1 MGFLVSPGV
10 DVNEIDLTN
19 VIPAVS
25 TSIGGY
31 AGPFRWG
38 PVEEIKLVS
47 SESELASVFGEPDA
61 FYAES
66 FFTASSFL
74 KYGNSLK
81 AVRASNSQLV
91 NAVSGSVLAQIGG
104 IGAINIDAANSSGA
118 LATGLTGDT
127 TVTITGNDQKGTVL
141 APRYTIDTVTVN
153 TAGSDFASGEISL
166 NDTIDVDLGNNNTA
180 TLEVTTMPVT
190 TTTSGVVDTLTVTS
204 NIDGDFQPGTYNN
217 VTVYNTGSQTGTG
230 TGLTANVTI
239 TNVAGSGNNHT
250 IVVTIANGG
259 SGYAVG
265 DTLRINDID
274 IVTETDDDALD
285 DADHLFLTVGT
296 LTSTTNTT
304 DPVFTLTS
312 NPTLTGVPTS
322 VTGVATDTVV
332 DTGTAAVNDLTVDLT
347 FALTGVAVTT
357 AGSGHTISTTTLT
370 IGGTELAA
378 SGNYSIDE
386 AQVSQ
391 SNAILIK
398 NETHFESGI
407 TAQGALYAR
416 YAGVLGNSI
425 QVDVFDQ
432 AAFTTGQVKTNGVSA
447 NTLTDVFDSK
457 PATDEYHIVVTDL
470 DGALSGTAGTILE
483 TWPFVGINDGA
494 KKEDGSNNYYKD
506 VINENSDYFYVTDTP
521 VVGTNSFTDGADQT
535 TVVAGDITDGIDL
548 FSDSATVDVNLVF
561 AYNDDN
567 GSETIAEYLIQVASA
582 RKDIVVFTSPPI
594 EDSTGNSPLD
604 DVKDWCDGIT
614 STSYAVLDST
624 AIYTYN
630 KFADKYLYI
639 PACGHVAGLC
649 ANTDD
654 VAEPW
659 FSPAGYNRGQLLG
672 ITKLAYNPKQADR
685 DELYKARINPIV
697 SFPGQGTL
705 LFGDKTA
712 QAKPSAFD
720 RINVRRLFIVLEKAI
735 ATAAKYQLFELNDEF
750 TRSMFRNMTEPF
762 LRDVKG
768 RRGVT
773 DFLVVCD
780 ETNNTGQ
787 VIDTNRFVAD
797 IYIKPAR
804 SINFITLNFIATRTG
819 VEFSEIVGK

>member
-25 TSIGGY
+25 TSIGGF

-38 PVEEIKLVS
+38 PVEETQLVS
-47 SESELASVFGEPDA
+47 SEKELASVFGTPNA

-81 AVRASNSQLV
+81 AVRTTSSQLL
-91 NAVSGSVLAQIGG
+91 NAVSGSVVTNTGG
-104 IGAINIDAANSSGA
+104 IASVSLANPLAA
-118 LATGLTGDT
+118 GLTSDVSLTVNGAGTAAALSAGYTVDS
-127 TVTITGNDQKGTVL
+127 VTI
-141 APRYTIDTVTVN
+141 N
-153 TAGSDFASGEISL
+153 TEGSDFDSSAIIEGE
-166 NDTIDVDLGNNNTA
+166 TITVDLGGGSVA
-180 TLEVTTMPVT
+180 TLLVGAVDLVASPNT
-190 TTTSGVVDTLTVTS
+190 VVLTVS
-204 NIDGDFQPGTYNN
+204 SSD
-217 VTVYNTGSQTGTG
+217 
-230 TGLTANVTI
+230 TI
-239 TNVAGSGNNHT
+239 TSIPA
-250 IVVTIANGG
+250 
-259 SGYAVG
+259 
-265 DTLRINDID
+265 
-274 IVTETDDDALD
+274 
-285 DADHLFLTVGT
+285 
-296 LTSTTNTT
+296 
-304 DPVFTLTS
+304 
-312 NPTLTGVPTS
+312 S
-322 VTGVATDTVV
+322 VTDLPTINVEDSPAVAL
-332 DTGTAAVNDLTVDLT
+332 NDLTVDLT
-347 FALTGVAVTT
+347 FAVSSVVVDN
-357 AGSGHTISTTTLT
+357 AGQDYVLASTTISVD
-370 IGGTELAA
+370 GTEVTAA
-378 SGNYSIDE
+378 GNYTFVE
-386 AQVSQ
+386 ATDTVS
-391 SNAILIK
+391 NGLLIK

-407 TAQGALYAR
+407 TLQGDLYAR
-416 YAGVLGNSI
+416 YAGALGNSI
-425 QVDVFDQ
+425 QVDVFDI
-432 AAFTTGQVKTNGVSA
+432 AGFNAGRVLIDDGNGNQVRTEP
-447 NTLTDVFDSK
+447 LTDAFDGA
-457 PATDEYHIVVTDL
+457 PASDEYHIIITDS
-470 DGALSGTAGTILE
+470 DGGLTGTQGTILE
-483 TWPFVGINDGA
+483 TWAFVGTTEGA
-494 KKEDGSNNYYKD
+494 KKEDGSNNYYID
-506 VINENSDYFYVTDTP
+506 LINQNSNYIYIGSAVAA
-521 VVGTNSFTDGADQT
+521 GTHSFTQGADQT
-535 TVVAGDITDGIDL
+535 SVVEGDITSGIDL
-548 FSDSATVDVNLVF
+548 FSDAETVDVNLLF
-561 AYNDDN
+561 AYNDNN
-567 GSETIAEYLIQVASA
+567 GSDTIAEHLIATANA

-594 EDSTGNSPLD
+594 EDSTGNAPLT
-604 DVKDWCDGIT
+604 DVKEWCDGIT

-630 KFADKYLYI
+630 KYADKYLYI

-712 QAKPSAFD
+712 QSKPSAFD

-787 VIDTNRFVAD
+787 VIDANRFVAD

-819 VEFSEIVGK
+819 VEFSEIVGTN

>member
-38 PVEEIKLVS
+38 PVEEIQLVS
-47 SESELASVFGEPDA
+47 SEKELSSVFGTPDA

-74 KYGNSLK
+74 KYGNALK
-81 AVRASNSQLV
+81 AVRTSNSQLL
-91 NAVSGSVLAQIGG
+91 NAVSGDITTNTGG
-104 IGAINIDAANSSGA
+104 IASVALSQP
-118 LATGLTGDT
+118 LATGLTSDAAV
-127 TVTITGNDQKGTVL
+127 TVTGAEQRGTVF
-141 APRYTIDTVTVN
+141 APQYTIDSVTTNVVGSDFADGELAEGDTVTV
-153 TAGSDFASGEISL
+153 
-166 NDTIDVDLGNNNTA
+166 DLGNSNSA
-180 TLEVTTMPVT
+180 T
-190 TTTSGVVDTLTVTS
+190 
-204 NIDGDFQPGTYNN
+204 
-217 VTVYNTGSQTGTG
+217 
-230 TGLTANVTI
+230 
-239 TNVAGSGNNHT
+239 
-250 IVVTIANGG
+250 
-259 SGYAVG
+259 
-265 DTLRINDID
+265 
-274 IVTETDDDALD
+274 
-285 DADHLFLTVGT
+285 LTVGT
-296 LTSTTNTT
+296 FGIATVDTISAADPSRTEDEYFSVSHTSSSGSGSGATFNVTIDASGDATSVTVANAGSGYIIGETITISGAFGGGGDLTFNVATFGTIPLTATT
-304 DPVFTLTS
+304 
-312 NPTLTGVPTS
+312 NPTLTAIPAS
-322 VTGVATDTVV
+322 VTGLATADT
-332 DTGTAAVNDLTVDLT
+332 DDAGDTAADDLTVNFT
-347 FALTGVAVTT
+347 FAITGLGVTNEG
-357 AGSGHTISTTTLT
+357 AGHTISSTTLSVD
-370 IGGTELAA
+370 GTAVAA
-378 SGNYSIDE
+378 SGNYTLTE
-386 AQVSQ
+386 FEGTVG
-391 SNAILIK
+391 NAILIK
-398 NETHFESGI
+398 NETHFENGI
-407 TAQGALYAR
+407 SAQGDLYAR
-416 YAGVLGNSI
+416 YPGLLGNSI

-432 AAFTTGQVKTNGVSA
+432 STFIAGQVKDAEGVLA
-447 NTLTDVFDSK
+447 NPLTAVFDSK
-457 PATDEYHIVVTDL
+457 PATDEYHIVVTDS
-470 DGALSGTAGTILE
+470 DGALSGTAGTVLE
-483 TWPFVGINDGA
+483 TWPFIGINDGA
-494 KKEDGSNNYYKD
+494 KKEDGSNNYYVD
-506 VINENSDYFYVTDTP
+506 VINENSNYFYVTSAIS
-521 VVGTNSFTDGADQT
+521 VGTNAFTGGADQT
-535 TVVAGDITDGIDL
+535 SVVEGDIKNGIDL
-548 FSDSATVDVNLVF
+548 FSDVETVDVNLVF
-561 AYNDDN
+561 AYNDNDN
-567 GSETIAEYLIQVASA
+567 SDTIAEHLIQVANQ

-594 EDSTGNSPLD
+594 ETSTGNSPMD

-630 KFADKYLYI
+630 KYADKYLYI

>member
-38 PVEEIKLVS
+38 PVEEIELVS
-47 SESELASVFGEPDA
+47 SEKELASAFGTPDA

-74 KYGNSLK
+74 KYGNALK
-81 AVRASNSQLV
+81 VVRTSNSQLL
-91 NAVSGSVLAQIGG
+91 NAVSGSINTNIGG
-104 IGAINIDAANSSGA
+104 IDSVTVNNP
-118 LATGLTGDT
+118 LAVGLTSDATIVVTGD
-127 TVTITGNDQKGTVL
+127 QRGTVL
-141 APRYTIDTVTVN
+141 SGQYTIDSAIVN
-153 TAGSDFASGEISL
+153 NEGSDFANGELVEGETVS
-166 NDTIDVDLGNNNTA
+166 VDLGNNNSAILTIGA
-180 TLEVTTMPVT
+180 FGIDE
-190 TTTSGVVDTLTVTS
+190 VDTIVNTALSGATEANYIDVAQTSSNGSGTGATFNVTIDANSAATAVTVTS
-204 NIDGDFQPGTYNN
+204 PGSGYII
-217 VTVYNTGSQTGTG
+217 GE
-230 TGLTANVTI
+230 TI
-239 TNVAGSGNNHT
+239 TINGSEF
-250 IVVTIANGG
+250 GG
-259 SGYAVG
+259 SG
-265 DTLRINDID
+265 
-274 IVTETDDDALD
+274 
-285 DADHLFLTVGT
+285 T
-296 LTSTTNTT
+296 LTFDVASFGTIPLTATTN
-304 DPVFTLTS
+304 PSLS
-312 NPTLTGVPTS
+312 GVPAS
-322 VTGVATDTVV
+322 VTGLATEAQQASNLDI
-332 DTGTAAVNDLTVDLT
+332 NDLTVDLT
-347 FALTGVAVTT
+347 FALTGVVATNPG
-357 AGSGHTISTTTLT
+357 AGHTLSDTTLT
-370 IGGTELAA
+370 VNGTEVAA
-378 SGNYSIDE
+378 AGNYSFVE
-386 AQVSQ
+386 FQGTF

-398 NETHFESGI
+398 NETQFENGI
-407 TAQGALYAR
+407 LAQGALYAR
-416 YAGVLGNSI
+416 YAGALGNSI
-425 QVDVFDQ
+425 QVDVFDT
-432 AAFTTGQVKTNGVSA
+432 AGFNAGQVKTNGISA
-447 NTLTDVFDSK
+447 NPLTDLFDGAPDS
-457 PATDEYHIVVTDL
+457 DEYHIVVTDV
-470 DGALSGTAGTILE
+470 DGALTGTAGTVLE
-483 TWPFVGINDGA
+483 TWPFLGKNDGA
-494 KKEDGSNNYYKD
+494 KKEDGSNNFYQD
-506 VINENSDYFYVTDTP
+506 VINENSEFFYVTGAIS
-521 VVGTNSFTDGADQT
+521 VGTNGFGDGADQT
-535 TVVAGDITDGIDL
+535 TVIAGDIKNGIDV
-548 FSDSATVDVNLVF
+548 FADTETVDVNLVF

-567 GSETIAEYLIQVASA
+567 GSDTIAEHLIQVANA

-594 EDSTGNSPLD
+594 EDSLGNSPLE
-604 DVKDWCDGIT
+604 DVKEWCNGIT
-614 STSYAVLDST
+614 STSYAVLDSS

-659 FSPAGYNRGQLLG
+659 FSPAGFNRGQLLG

-712 QAKPSAFD
+712 QSKPSAFD

-735 ATAAKYQLFELNDEF
+735 STAAKFQLFELNDEF

-797 IYIKPAR
+797 IYIKPSR

-819 VEFSEIVGK
+819 VEFSEIVGS